1 MLEEHWSRHPDLH
14 HIKVYQASGV
24 ARKALSV
31 FQTYVGMMN
40 SAIQEAVQV
49 CGCLWGRGGGGRR
62 AVCVCVEGGGG
73 REGQRGTGCA
83 GVLRVWGFVSNMHR
97 GPIVRQTPIVSS
109 PCLTNCPLCAFSSAS
124 PPLSRSTVPQPLP
137 VQARV
142 SAQCRQRVSGQ

>member
-49 CGCLWGRGGGGRR
+49 SQEFYYYFYYMYCIDIILYYYLYLKR
-62 AVCVCVEGGGG
+62 
-73 REGQRGTGCA
+73 
-83 GVLRVWGFVSNMHR
+83 
-97 GPIVRQTPIVSS
+97 
-109 PCLTNCPLCAFSSAS
+109 
-124 PPLSRSTVPQPLP
+124 
-137 VQARV
+137 
-142 SAQCRQRVSGQ
+142 